1 MAGQTN
7 GVFSVPY
14 ELAVVRPLRQT
25 TELERQA
32 ALASAHYNTELI
44 PQEFIYIDLSTD
56 SGVSARSTAQLAL
69 LSAAAVVEP
78 GMGLA
83 WREAVPTTDSPPRFS
98 DILDSITLCR
108 QLRAAQPNGSGL
120 RSM

>member
-32 ALASAHYNTELI
+32 TLASAHYNTELI

-56 SGVSARSTAQLAL
+56 SGVSARSTAQLADRK
-69 LSAAAVVEP
+69 SVV
-78 GMGLA
+78 
-83 WREAVPTTDSPPRFS
+83 
-98 DILDSITLCR
+98 
-108 QLRAAQPNGSGL
+108 
-120 RSM
+120 